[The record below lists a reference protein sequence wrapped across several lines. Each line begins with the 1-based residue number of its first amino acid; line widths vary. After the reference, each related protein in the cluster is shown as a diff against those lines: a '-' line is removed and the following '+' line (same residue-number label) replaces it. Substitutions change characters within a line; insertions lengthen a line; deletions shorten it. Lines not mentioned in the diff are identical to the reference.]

1 MTRLPLFLICSDANP
16 DLPAGTLTFEL
27 TTDITRKRPGCLCC
41 TNRSA
46 LADHLN
52 RLYLDW
58 VHGRQNFT
66 ALALRLPPHAAKAEI
81 TAHLENDVL
90 ITARFRLC
98 AER

>member
-1 MTRLPLFLICSDANP
+1 MTKLPLFLICSDASP

-58 VHGRQNFT
+58 VRGRQNFT
-66 ALALRLPPHAAKAEI
+66 ALALRLPAHAARAEI
-81 TAHLENDVL
+81 ITHLENDVL
-90 ITARFRLC
+90 IPARFRLC
-98 AER
+98 TDQ